1 MLFALTN
8 GCLEV
13 RAIALSLAFILSAT
27 SLPAADIN
35 DLSQDRQLQLV
46 IARYAHAIQMQQNAM
61 KGAQMEVDID
71 GSLPKLEKHGKLRV
85 LRIVSMLGE
94 ITFKPLAAF
103 SGDQTVFKELIAR
116 YLSEEQQ
123 KKAYGA
129 MNVSPAVY
137 EFKPKAI
144 LTEQAGTLEA
154 HTVYVFE
161 VQPHHS
167 GPGLFR
173 GEVRI
178 DGATGMPLRE
188 AGQLVENPHFMLKK
202 VRFARDYEL
211 VDGISVL
218 KHMESTADVR
228 LFGPAQLD
236 IEFSNF
242 TRLPEESTL
251 AGGF

>member
-1 MLFALTN
+1 MSSALTN
-8 GCLEV
+8 RCLEV
-13 RAIALSLAFILSAT
+13 RVIALFAASVLLAG
-27 SLPAADIN
+27 SLPAADIGN
-35 DLSQDRQLQLV
+35 LDVDRQLQLV
-46 IARYAHAIQMQQNAM
+46 IARYAHAIQMQQDAM

-71 GSLPKLEKHGKLRV
+71 GSLPKLEKHGRMRV

-94 ITFKPLAAF
+94 ITFKPLASF
-103 SGDQTVFKELIAR
+103 SGDPTVFKELITR

-129 MNVSPAVY
+129 MNVSPTVY

-144 LTEQAGTLEA
+144 LTEQAGTSEA
-154 HTVYVFE
+154 HTVYVFD
-161 VQPHHS
+161 VKPHHN
-167 GPGLFR
+167 GPGLFQ

-188 AGQLVENPHFMLKK
+188 SGQLVENPHFMLKK

-211 VDGISVL
+211 VDGVSVL
-218 KHMESTADVR
+218 KHFESSADVR